1 MALFPAQ
8 VQLRRLRKR
17 RTQKKKAENSAFF
30 FCVVCHFQKVFRM
43 TDKQKYIKQS
53 AVGGLKNAAW
63 AAALAALLWQGHALA
78 TSPAPAVSHKPL
90 ALETVLL
97 RGPAGQIT
105 LAEVQALAAISVPPE
120 QRAAVLGSR
129 SSLEQLALAAYTQK
143 ALAAQ
148 ARAAGYDKNEQAQHA
163 ERLAAV
169 RALSDSWMAHQSELQ
184 KPADAQL
191 EKLAR
196 SMFANDKASFAEGP
210 RVHVR
215 HLLVRPG
222 EGRTDE
228 QAQAHAEAL
237 LARLKAGESMEK
249 LAREESADK
258 GSAARGG
265 ELPPFGRGRM
275 APEFEQAAFLLQKP
289 GELAGP
295 VKTDF
300 GYHLIELI
308 ERLPAAEPVFE
319 DYRDRLIEGLRIR
332 RQQQIREELWRE
344 AQKDVQYEQAAIDA
358 AVGGQP
364 AVPLKSAPPAAPA
377 PAAK

>member
-1 MALFPAQ
+1 
-8 VQLRRLRKR
+8 
-17 RTQKKKAENSAFF
+17 
-30 FCVVCHFQKVFRM
+30 M
-43 TDKQKYIKQS
+43 TDKQRCKPFFKTG
-53 AVGGLKNAAW
+53 ACATTLA
-63 AAALAALLWQGHALA
+63 AALLWCSHALA
-78 TSPAPAVSHKPL
+78 TPPVPL
-90 ALETVLL
+90 DTVLL
-97 RGPAGQIT
+97 RGPAGQVT
-105 LAEVQALAAISVPPE
+105 LADVQALASIATAPE
-120 QRAAVLGSR
+120 QRQAVLAGR
-129 SSLEQLALAAYTQK
+129 NSLEQLALAAYTQK

-148 ARAAGYDKNEQAQHA
+148 ARAAGYDKNALVQRAEQ
-163 ERLAAV
+163 LAAT
-169 RALSDSWMAHQSELQ
+169 RALSDNWLVYQADIQ
-184 KPADAQL
+184 KPTDEKL

-196 SMFANDKASFAEGP
+196 SVFDNDKANLSEGP

-237 LARLKAGESMEK
+237 MARLKAGESMEK

-258 GSAARGG
+258 GSAERGG

-275 APEFEQAAFLLQKP
+275 VPEFEQAAFLLQKP

-308 ERLPAAEPVFE
+308 ERLPAVEPVF
-319 DYRDRLIEGLRIR
+319 DDFRDKLIEGLRIQ

-344 AQKDVQYEQAAIDA
+344 AQKDVQYEQAALDA
-358 AVGGQP
+358 AAGGP
-364 AVPLKSAPPAAPA
+364 AVPLRRAPPVAPA

>member
-8 VQLRRLRKR
+8 VQLRRVRKR

-30 FCVVCHFQKVFRM
+30 FCVVCHFQRVFRM
-43 TDKQKYIKQS
+43 TNKQKYIRQS

-78 TSPAPAVSHKPL
+78 ASPAPAVSHKPL
-90 ALETVLL
+90 ALET
-97 RGPAGQIT
+97 
-105 LAEVQALAAISVPPE
+105 LAAISVPPE
-120 QRAAVLGSR
+120 QRAVVLGSR
-129 SSLEQLALAAYTQK
+129 NSLEQLALAAYTQK

-148 ARAAGYDKNEQAQHA
+148 ARAAGYDKNEQAQYA
-163 ERLAAV
+163 ERLAAT